1 MSCPRFLC
9 LQSLL
14 KMQGLAAS
22 AAGIHPHL
30 TDAWLPCSL
39 DTGVEVVQELTRLPS
54 PSSRDSLGH
63 PHLAALSES
72 QLRGLAEN
80 SLKEI
85 SPSYAQEQQR
95 EA

>member
-1 MSCPRFLC
+1 
-9 LQSLL
+9 
-14 KMQGLAAS
+14 
-22 AAGIHPHL
+22 
-30 TDAWLPCSL
+30 
-39 DTGVEVVQELTRLPS
+39 LTRLPP